1 MLMFDSNMK
10 LYIFSVIRYENTKKC
25 ERIPSTILVPMTAS
39 RLSVWWFL
47 HMKRSAR
54 VSECRALTCALRNVS
69 SLASFQSDVTTCF
82 ACTALNST
90 HTINTVVNNR
100 KEITQNLRFITRYFQ
115 FNIVDKLWP
124 TSLRNQ
130 TNEHSRWESWVQDT
144 SVEAVRVTASPE
156 RRVKTSCKL
165 SCQQLSS

>member
-1 MLMFDSNMK
+1 
-10 LYIFSVIRYENTKKC
+10 
-25 ERIPSTILVPMTAS
+25 MTAS
-39 RLSVWWFL
+39 RLSVLWFL
-47 HMKRSAR
+47 HMKRSAC

-115 FNIVDKLWP
+115 FNIVDKLCTTDEFK
-124 TSLRNQ
+124 TSNERAFTMRELSCRTRVWRRSVSQPLRNVVSKRAA
-130 TNEHSRWESWVQDT
+130 N
-144 SVEAVRVTASPE
+144 
-156 RRVKTSCKL
+156 
-165 SCQQLSS
+165 